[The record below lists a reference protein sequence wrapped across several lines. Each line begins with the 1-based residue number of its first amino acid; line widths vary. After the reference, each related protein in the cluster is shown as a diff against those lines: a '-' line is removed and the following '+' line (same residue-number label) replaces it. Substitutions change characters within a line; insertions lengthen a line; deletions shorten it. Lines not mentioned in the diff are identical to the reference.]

1 MPSVGTELCGQVAF
15 GGDPLWVD
23 ASSAVS
29 CSSNASACGLQRLPL
44 VSLNGVAAGHAT
56 GTMQR
61 CPQFAAVSGG
71 CSDGTGRYV
80 HLVSVTGRA
89 EGTATDT
96 AIFRRIGQLGAD
108 ATAVAGG
115 LSAMRRIVQ
124 YAADGKGQ
132 GIADTFF
139 QRCPQL
145 RSDVVGMAKAWFVPI
160 TVMGRAERRGSL
172 CRIVQHALDARIQS
186 VQGSS
191 LVRLCQANAR
201 ANGGT
206 AAQALVSLLAML
218 PLSAVAGT
226 LADGRLSGTW
236 GLSITGKAQALVE
249 VYPVR
254 LVPLHPSAGVG
265 MSASVAG
272 AHCLVG
278 GIGPALSF
286 APLPADCG
294 VILFE
299 VER

>member
-29 CSSNASACGLQRLPL
+29 CSSNASAGGLQRLPL
-44 VSLNGVAAGHAT
+44 ASSGVSAGCRTSAM
-56 GTMQR
+56 MQR

-80 HLVSVTGRA
+80 HLVSVTGSV

-108 ATAVAGG
+108 VTAVAGEVSG
-115 LSAMRRIVQ
+115 LRRIVQ
-124 YAADGKGQ
+124 YGGEGIGEGVADVP
-132 GIADTFF
+132 F
-139 QRCPQL
+139 QRCPQF
-145 RSDVVGMAKAWFVPI
+145 RSDIAGMAKAWFVPI
-160 TVMGRAERRGSL
+160 TVMGRAERRGAL

-186 VQGSS
+186 VQDSR
-191 LVRLCQANAR
+191 LVRLCQANVR

-206 AAQALVSLLAML
+206 TAQALVSLLATL
-218 PLSAVAGT
+218 PLSAIAGT

-236 GLSITGKAQALVE
+236 GLSITGKAQALAE
-249 VYPVR
+249 VYHVR

-265 MSASVAG
+265 MSVSVAE
-272 AHCLVG
+272 ARRLVG

-286 APLPADCG
+286 APLPADRG
-294 VILFE
+294 IILFE

>member
-44 VSLNGVAAGHAT
+44 VSSNGVAEGRAT

-71 CSDGTGRYV
+71 CSDGTGRFV

-89 EGTATDT
+89 EGTATDD
-96 AIFRRIGQLGAD
+96 AMFRRVGQLGAD
-108 ATAVAGG
+108 ATAVAGEVSG
-115 LSAMRRIVQ
+115 LRRIVQ

-132 GIADTFF
+132 GIAEVSF
-139 QRCPQL
+139 QRCPQF
-145 RSDVVGMAKAWFVPI
+145 RSEAAGMAKAWFVPI
-160 TVMGRAERRGSL
+160 SVMGRAGRRGFL
-172 CRIVQHALDARIQS
+172 CRIVQHALDARVQS
-186 VQGSS
+186 VQDSR
-191 LVRLCQANAR
+191 LVRLCQANVR

-206 AAQALVSLLAML
+206 TAQALVSLLATL
-218 PLSAVAGT
+218 PLSGIAGT

-236 GLSITGKAQALVE
+236 GLSIIGKAQALVE
-249 VYPVR
+249 VHPVR
-254 LVPLHPSAGVG
+254 LVPLHPSVGVG
-265 MSASVAG
+265 MSVSVAE
-272 AHCLVG
+272 AHRLVG